1 MSPYQDDD
9 FSKAYTTALYQ
20 TKGTVNI
27 NVRVKSDEN
36 LEIDL
41 LFVSNLDSPAWA
53 TEDLGLFDELMRVH
67 PTIFVE
73 HYSGYLKPS
82 HIIRCITRYDL
93 YTSGEEKELKKRN
106 ETFTEAQK
114 PFTWILVTGCSQKIL
129 QSFTGSIDPQLG
141 AGVYRLAE
149 GVRIGIVVIRE
160 LPETPA
166 TLWLRGLGKDKILTQ
181 AFAKIGELPPTRR
194 ERNDILEVCIKHF
207 KYLSEKSATGLTPEE
222 EDFMKTMEEIDT
234 LYKSEMNRSRL
245 DGKCE
250 LILRQLTRR
259 VGNLSIADADG
270 KPFETQTRVKALPLD
285 RLEELGEALLDFTQ
299 MNDLLAWFE
308 TNG

>member
-1 MSPYQDDD
+1 
-9 FSKAYTTALYQ
+9 
-20 TKGTVNI
+20 
-27 NVRVKSDEN
+27 
-36 LEIDL
+36 
-41 LFVSNLDSPAWA
+41 
-53 TEDLGLFDELMRVH
+53 MRVH

-73 HYSGYLKPS
+73 HYGGGYLKPS
-82 HIIRCITRYDL
+82 HIIRCITRYDP

-106 ETFTEAQK
+106 ETFTETQK

-129 QSFTGSIDPQLG
+129 QSFTGSIDPILG

-149 GVRIGIVVIRE
+149 GLRIGIVVIRE

-181 AFAKIGELPPTRR
+181 AFANISELPQTRR

-234 LYKSEMNRSRL
+234 LYKSEMNRSRF

-250 LILRQLTRR
+250 LVLRLLKRR
-259 VGNLSIADADG
+259 VGNLSIDL
-270 KPFETQTRVKALPLD
+270 ET
-285 RLEELGEALLDFTQ
+285 
-299 MNDLLAWFE
+299 
-308 TNG
+308 